1 MKKDELIDV
10 VITSHWQTG
19 SRNSPSLVR
28 IDDPRFTYLVGKNER
43 DEPYFIIWNNGAGPV
58 GQLDIES
65 YNVVLQDAKK
75 AELKQPYHVYARY
88 ELYQSKNVRFY
99 KIPDKI
105 LAHLG
110 LNENSDPFNDE
121 GGTN

>member
-1 MKKDELIDV
+1 M
-10 VITSHWQTG
+10 
-19 SRNSPSLVR
+19 
-28 IDDPRFTYLVGKNER
+28 
-43 DEPYFIIWNNGAGPV
+43 
-58 GQLDIES
+58 
-65 YNVVLQDAKK
+65 LQDAKK

-121 GGTN
+121 GGIN